1 MKKLAILIAA
11 IALVAF
17 TVPAMAV
24 DWNFYGNA
32 RMATYYTSANLSQS
46 GGATDE
52 IDGLQWDFQGNS
64 RIGAKVKADNIKAQ
78 FEFGVSEANVYSRRL
93 YATWN
98 FGPGSLK
105 VGKDYTPM
113 SQFISGQVFDS
124 DLGLLGIGTNYGS
137 RHGQIALSFGAFNI
151 ALINPSSTTTL
162 FDNDG
167 NAVTGGTI
175 KQYTPKFEAS
185 WGMGFDTWNF
195 ALQGGFQ
202 YYSIKDKRVPN
213 TTNTKDV
220 EVTSWTL
227 GANAGVNFG
236 PAYVK
241 AAGSVAQNPGNAGW
255 NIPYNH
261 NQGGF
266 AGWNGK
272 SSTKDTISTMGALVG
287 GIKVSDMLSFEA
299 GAGIRN
305 DSPDEAH
312 SSLSYSLYGQSV
324 IVLAPGVYLIPE
336 IGYFANGEDMANV
349 KQGNQYY
356 AGAKWQIN
364 F

>member
-32 RMATYYTSANLSQS
+32 RMATYYTSTNPSQS
-46 GGATDE
+46 GNTKV
-52 IDGLQWDFQGNS
+52 DGLQWDFQGNS
-64 RIGAKVKADNIKAQ
+64 RIGAKIKADNIKAQ
-78 FEFGVSEANVYSRRL
+78 FEFGVSEANVSSRRL

-113 SQFISGQVFDS
+113 SQFISGQVFDA

-137 RHGQIALSFGAFNI
+137 RHGQVALSFGAFNI
-151 ALINPSSTTTL
+151 ALINPSSTTRL
-162 FDNDG
+162 FDKNG
-167 NAVTGGTI
+167 TQNTTGTI

-202 YYSIKDKRVPN
+202 YYSLKKVAGVKGN
-213 TTNTKDV
+213 EDV
-220 EVTSWTL
+220 AVTSWTL
-227 GANAGVNFG
+227 GANTGVNFG
-236 PAYVK
+236 PAYIK

-255 NIPYNH
+255 NIPGLH
-261 NQGGF
+261 NQGGW

-272 SSTKDTISTMGALVG
+272 SSSAKDTISTMGALVG
-287 GIKVSDMLSFEA
+287 GIKVSDMLSFEV
-299 GAGIRN
+299 GGGIRN

-312 SSLSYSLYGQSV
+312 SSLSYSMYGQSV
-324 IVLAPGVYLIPE
+324 IILAPGVYLIPE
-336 IGYFANGEDMANV
+336 VGYFANGESMANT
-349 KQGNQYY
+349 KQGNQFY